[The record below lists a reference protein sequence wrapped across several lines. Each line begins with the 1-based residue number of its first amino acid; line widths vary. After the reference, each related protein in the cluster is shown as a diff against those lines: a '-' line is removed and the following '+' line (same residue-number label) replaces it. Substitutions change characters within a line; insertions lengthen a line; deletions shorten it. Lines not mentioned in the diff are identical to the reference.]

1 MNCVFCQIARDNVLV
16 ENEYFI
22 AVRDI
27 HPVAPGHCLIIARRH
42 VASFFELSQE
52 EMVSLHD
59 LASLLKTKLDQ
70 EYAPDGYNLGMNCG
84 AAAGQSVFHFH
95 MHVIPRYGG
104 DRKALQGMRE
114 YLKKIL

>member
-1 MNCVFCQIARDNVLV
+1 MNCVFCQIARDKVLV
-16 ENEYFI
+16 ENEHFI

-27 HPVAPGHCLIIARRH
+27 RPVAPGHCLIIARRH
-42 VASFFELSQE
+42 VESFFELNPE
-52 EMVSLHD
+52 EMLSLHD
-59 LASLLKTKLDQ
+59 LASLLKQRLDQ

-95 MHVIPRYGG
+95 MHVIPRYGS
-104 DRKALQGMRE
+104 DRKALQSMRE